1 MLRVEWAAAK
11 SFSVDSQQGG
21 KTWKPLPKLD
31 WSKNRFNNA
40 QAKLSGKLVVV
51 VI

>member
-11 SFSVDSQQGG
+11 SFSLDSQQGG

-31 WSKNRFNNA
+31 LSKNRFNNA
-40 QAKLSGKLVVV
+40 QSKLSGKLVVV